1 MALKNLMG
9 LALAL
14 ALGIDSPALA
24 GAGDASIATSGD
36 ASIST
41 WEDPE
46 GCEYMMTTNHFELA
60 PGDAVEFPVYL
71 VSCPPGKLGGF
82 IYFGY
87 RTTRNSSDPIRER
100 DRVLLSC
107 TDLATGEAVSSEGG
121 SLYLET
127 DQPTSFM
134 LRAEN
139 QNRKKTIKLR
149 LRSQSGL

>member
-1 MALKNLMG
+1 MTLRNLIG
-9 LALAL
+9 FALALAL
-14 ALGIDSPALA
+14 ALGIYSPALA
-24 GAGDASIATSGD
+24 DAGD

-41 WEDPE
+41 WEDPD

-60 PGDAVEFPVYL
+60 PGEAVEFPVDL

-82 IYFGY
+82 LYFGY

-100 DRVLLSC
+100 DRILLTC
-107 TDLATGEAVSSEGG
+107 TDLATGQEASSEGG
-121 SLYLET
+121 ALYLEI
-127 DQPTSFM
+127 DQSTSFM

-139 QNRKKTIKLR
+139 RNRKKTIKLR